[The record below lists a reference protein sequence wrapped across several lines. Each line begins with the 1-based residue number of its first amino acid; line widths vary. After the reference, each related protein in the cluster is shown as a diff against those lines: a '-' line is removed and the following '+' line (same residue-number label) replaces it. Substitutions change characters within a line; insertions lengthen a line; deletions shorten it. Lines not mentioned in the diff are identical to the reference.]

1 MSGAAL
7 TSTTRRTLLRLLW
20 ALLAANAVA
29 LAGCLTVFLGVHRT
43 TDDAYDRSVP
53 AILAVYDTQVALRE
67 AHGAAVASFAAC
79 TRLLAGPGED
89 YQNQIARAGQ
99 HLAEVAEDN
108 AAGDDGSRDI
118 QVVEA
123 SLVTYTGLIER
134 AHAHFAQAGGR
145 ALGTAALRDASSLLE
160 EILDRLDLLRGKQVA
175 ALDRQVDGTWTGPA
189 TILLWL
195 LPVLVLGGLLVATQ
209 LFLRRRFRRVLNA
222 PLLLATLAVVA
233 MGGTTAMSLR
243 STDQLAD
250 ARAEMGRAAEARAE
264 QLTSLVG
271 RDAERL
277 AALLSAAYA
286 PSPCLATATP
296 VGPPGA
302 APPTPG
308 DGQAAPGDGQ
318 ALPAGN
324 AWKHGQEAT
333 RLAAGAANSHGG
345 EIVLLA
351 ASLLAAALVVFGLLP
366 RLEEYRY
373 RQR

>member
-1 MSGAAL
+1 MSGTAL

-29 LAGCLTVFLGVHRT
+29 LAGCLAVFLGVQRT
-43 TDDAYDRSVP
+43 TEAAYDRSVP

-67 AHGAAVASFAAC
+67 AHGAAVASFAAG

-108 AAGDDGSRDI
+108 AAGDEGSRDI

-134 AHAHFAQAGGR
+134 AHARFAQPGGG
-145 ALGTAALRDASSLLE
+145 ALGAAALRDASGLLE

-189 TILLWL
+189 MVLLWL
-195 LPVLVLGGLLVATQ
+195 LQVLVLGGLLVAAQ
-209 LFLRRRFRRVLNA
+209 LFLRDRFRRVLNA

-233 MGGTTAMSLR
+233 MGGTTATSLR

-250 ARAEMGRAAEARAE
+250 ARTETGSAARARE
-264 QLTSLVG
+264 TQLTSLVD
-271 RDAERL
+271 RDAGRL
-277 AALLSAAYA
+277 AALLAAAYA
-286 PSPCLATATP
+286 PTPCPDTVAQPRPPRKAASDD
-296 VGPPGA
+296 GP
-302 APPTPG
+302 
-308 DGQAAPGDGQ
+308 DS
-318 ALPAGN
+318 PAGK
-324 AWKHGQEAT
+324 AWTHSQEAT
-333 RLAAGAANSHGG
+333 TLAARGANSRGG

-351 ASLLAAALVVFGLLP
+351 ASLLAATLVIFGLLP

>member
-1 MSGAAL
+1 MNGTAL

-29 LAGCLTVFLGVHRT
+29 LAGCLAVFLGVQRT
-43 TDDAYDRSVP
+43 TEAAYDRSVP

-67 AHGAAVASFAAC
+67 AHGAAVASFAAG

-134 AHAHFAQAGGR
+134 AHAHFAQPDGG
-145 ALGTAALRDASSLLE
+145 ALGAAALRDASSLLE
-160 EILDRLDLLRGKQVA
+160 EILVRLDLLEDKQDA
-175 ALDRQVDGTWTGPA
+175 ALNRQVDGVWAGRVML
-189 TILLWL
+189 LLWL
-195 LPVLVLGGLLVATQ
+195 LPVLALGALLVAAQ

-222 PLLLATLAVVA
+222 PLLLATLAVLA
-233 MGGTTAMSLR
+233 MGGTTATSLR
-243 STDQLAD
+243 STDQLGD
-250 ARAEMGRAAEARAE
+250 ARAATHRAAEARGV
-264 QLTSLVG
+264 QLEALAG
-271 RDAERL
+271 RNATQLAGLLTAACTPTPCPDTIAQVLAPHHGGPGSGTGREADGPGAAGRKAWRHGQDATGLAARAANSRGGEVVL
-277 AALLSAAYA
+277 PSAALLSAA
-286 PSPCLATATP
+286 LVI
-296 VGPPGA
+296 VG
-302 APPTPG
+302 
-308 DGQAAPGDGQ
+308 
-318 ALPAGN
+318 
-324 AWKHGQEAT
+324 
-333 RLAAGAANSHGG
+333 
-345 EIVLLA
+345 
-351 ASLLAAALVVFGLLP
+351 FLP